1 MRKRNHRSPI
11 TSVIL
16 YSLLALTLVFV
27 FFPLFWMLVTSLK
40 TPIEANELPPTLIP
54 RTPTLDAFKFL
65 LERWHYPEVLLNT
78 FVIATFS
85 ALGATILSGMAA
97 YGINRLQFPGRS
109 AFYGFMVATL
119 ALPGMVTIGPI
130 FMTYKDIGLL
140 DTRLGLTLVFL
151 SGGSPWRCWSSS
163 RPSTRSRGISTIAA
177 AIDGCSW
184 FDTLF
189 RAMLPIAMPS
199 FVVSFLLLFIHA
211 WNEFLFAY
219 ILSVTPEKRVLTVRL
234 FEMPNR
240 GDVYLPQYDLIAA
253 GGVLV
258 LLPIIPI
265 LILGQKR
272 LVEGILAGATREPNP
287 DQAANNQAGTTM
299 NTDKKLS
306 VAVVGMGFG

>member
-1 MRKRNHRSPI
+1 MRKRNHRSLI

-27 FFPLFWMLVTSLK
+27 FFPLYWMLVTSLK

-78 FVIATFS
+78 FVVATFS

-97 YGINRLQFPGRS
+97 YGINRLHFPGRS

-151 SGGSPWRCWSSS
+151 SGGLPLAMLVVFSALNSIPRD
-163 RPSTRSRGISTIAA
+163 IDDAA

-189 RAMLPIAMPS
+189 RVMLPIALPS

-272 LVEGILAGATREPNP
+272 LVEGILAGAT
-287 DQAANNQAGTTM
+287 QGT
-299 NTDKKLS
+299 
-306 VAVVGMGFG
+306 